1 METTQVFVSWQ
12 MDKLWYLHAIEYYSG
27 AQRNKFLILAT
38 PGINLKS
45 VTLSKR
51 SQKHPMWFH
60 LYDFLKSQNCR
71 HRNQIISRQELEVGG
86 G

>member
-1 METTQVFVSWQ
+1 MFISWQ
-12 MDKLWYLHAIEYYSG
+12 MDKLGYVHAIEYYSG
-27 AQRNKFLILAT
+27 AKKNKFLIQAT

-45 VTLSKR
+45 VMLSKR
-51 SQKHPMWFH
+51 SQKHPLWFH
-60 LYDFLKSQNCR
+60 LYDILKSQNHG